1 VNKARMTFRFNQETP
16 RQLDAAQEETKP
28 AVPAFKPMPVRES
41 EPEKADGS
49 VPPRHEHIQ
58 DKPEKNR
65 ERLHVVSGQM
75 QGWSDPFH
83 KDEPWDE
90 MLSGWPKD
98 DAKEEPQRGQAD
110 AAEYDDLGSR
120 LSDERTNLAD
130 EVYPELGNVSYRP
143 RRPASPWKVI
153 GTITGAVVTGA
164 LFGFV
169 ILSFFKDGSGGSI
182 VPVKPGTES
191 VAESSGEPAKAAP
204 VAVSVQGRSYYVL
217 QYGLFSTKEGTEQAK
232 QELEQYGL
240 AAGSDPDEE
249 YRVYAGISPDREQ
262 AKLLS
267 SQLKDKGVDLY
278 VKEIT
283 LPAVS
288 ELKFAGDADTASRYF
303 ETSSE
308 LASKL
313 SSLSAAL
320 LSQEKPATLN
330 ADETAAVTDV
340 HSRWTEAMKSFQTGL
355 GQEEEQ
361 LGKQI
366 EQTMNSAVSALT
378 EYNRNANKAL
388 LWEIQ
393 SRMMQYVMQQK
404 ELISKL
410 GKA

>member
-1 VNKARMTFRFNQETP
+1 MNKARMTFRFNQDPP
-16 RQLDAAQEETKP
+16 RGLDAGQETTKK
-28 AVPAFKPMPVRES
+28 AEQTFKPMPGREAAPVQA
-41 EPEKADGS
+41 ENGM
-49 VPPRHEHIQ
+49 PPRHEPIE
-58 DKPEKNR
+58 DRPEKN
-65 ERLHVVSGQM
+65 LHVVSGQM

-90 MLSGWPKD
+90 MISGWPRE
-98 DAKEEPQRGQAD
+98 DAKEEHRREKTD
-110 AAEYDDLGSR
+110 DVELYDSGSSGDLSGEWR
-120 LSDERTNLAD
+120 NLAD

-143 RRPASPWKVI
+143 RHPASPWKVI

-169 ILSFFKDGSGGSI
+169 ILSFFKDGSGGSN
-182 VPVKPGTES
+182 VPAKPGTEN
-191 VAESSGEPAKAAP
+191 VAESSGEPVKAAP

-217 QYGLFSTKEGTEQAK
+217 QYGLFSTKEGAEQAK
-232 QELEQYGL
+232 KELEQYGL

-249 YRVYAGISPDREQ
+249 YRVYAGISTDREQ

-267 SQLKDKGVDLY
+267 SQLKDKGMDLY

-283 LPAVS
+283 LPAIS
-288 ELKFAGDADTASRYF
+288 ELKFAGDANTAGRYF

-313 SSLSAAL
+313 STLSAAL
-320 LSQEKPATLN
+320 LSQEKPGALN
-330 ADETAAVTDV
+330 ASEQAAVTDI

-355 GQEEEQ
+355 SREDEQ
-361 LGKQI
+361 LGAQI

-378 EYNRNANKAL
+378 EYNRNASKAL